1 MRQYET
7 VFIVHPDLGEEDTTA
22 LVDRYQQ
29 ILETH
34 RARIL
39 KVDVWGRRTLAYMIR
54 KQTKGVYVL
63 FEYGAQAEAVFELER
78 NFKIDEQILR
88 FLTVMTQPRFQPP
101 AEEEPPEETDTEAA
115 APPAEEADPPREEP
129 AKPAEASSTEPAQ
142 GEAEEEKAR
151 ED

>member
-7 VFIVHPDLGEEDTTA
+7 VFIVHPDLGEEDTAT
-22 LVDRYQQ
+22 LVDRYRQ
-29 ILETH
+29 ILETRQAH
-34 RARIL
+34 IL

-88 FLTVMTQPRFQPP
+88 FLTVMTQPKFQPA
-101 AEEEPPEETDTEAA
+101 AEEEPPEETETEAA
-115 APPAEEADPPREEP
+115 APPAGEADQPQDEP
-129 AKPAEASSTEPAQ
+129 ETPAEASSTEPAQ
-142 GEAEEEKAR
+142 AGAEEDKAR